1 MKSVKRVLSV
11 LWLAM
16 DGLRKVLHLLLLLLF
31 FGILIAILSPSLP
44 IIPAQAVLVINPQ
57 GALVEQSTGGPF
69 DRAVA
74 QAYGYTQSE
83 TRVRDVVEAIDIA
96 KSDNRIQGIVLDL
109 GNLGSG
115 GLSKLEEI
123 ARALKSFRA
132 AGKPVIAMGEN
143 YDKTQYYLAAHADEI
158 YLDPH
163 GLILID
169 GYGYYRTFLKDAIDK
184 LGVDVNV
191 FRAGK
196 FKSYT
201 DQFSRNDMSEQERE
215 ESTAWLSSLWKNYQA
230 AVTSARGMQPDAI
243 ATYAS
248 QFVASMRTNGGDFAA
263 VAVERGLVNELKTRR
278 QVEQRLMALAG
289 ENKESHSFNGIE
301 FQDYVQVERPRRALA
316 KIGGKKIGVVVA
328 SGEILDGEQPSG
340 TIGGDSLAQLLRDAA
355 YDDDIAAV
363 VLRID
368 SPGGS
373 VFASEVIRREVVAL
387 KAAGK
392 PVIASMG
399 STAASGG
406 YYIAMNADEI
416 WASPTTL
423 TGSIG
428 VFAVLPTFERTLA
441 KVGVHNDGIGT
452 TSLSG
457 AFNLERS
464 LTPDQRD
471 LLQLSVE
478 HEYREFVANV
488 AAARGKSPEAIDAVA
503 QGRVW
508 AGDDAVPQGL
518 VDKLGLLQQAIDAAA
533 ARANLG
539 EGFDVKYIE
548 PQESWRQTF
557 ANEIHVLSARLIK
570 AVAPERTMLQSA
582 LARLTPLE
590 AELKRLARFT
600 DPMRAYYYCPCTV
613 Q

>member
-1 MKSVKRVLSV
+1 MKSVKRLLGY
-11 LWLAM
+11 LWLAL
-16 DGLRKVLHLLLLLLF
+16 DGLRKVLHLFLLLLF
-31 FGILIAILSPSLP
+31 FGVLFAVLSPSLP

-57 GALVEQSTGGPF
+57 GALVEQVSGGPL
-69 DRAVA
+69 DRAIA
-74 QAYGYTQSE
+74 DAYGYAQSE
-83 TRVRDVVEAIDIA
+83 TRVRDIVEAIDIA
-96 KSDNRIQGIVLDL
+96 KTDNRIQGIVLDL
-109 GNLGSG
+109 GNLSGG

-123 ARALKSFRA
+123 STAIKSFRA
-132 AGKPVIAMGEN
+132 AGKRVIAMGEN
-143 YDKTQYYLAAHADEI
+143 YDKNQYYLAAHADEI

-163 GLILID
+163 GLLFID
-169 GYGYYRTFLKDAIDK
+169 GYGYYRTFLKGAIDK

-215 ESTAWLSSLWKNYQA
+215 ESSAWLNSLWNSYQS
-230 AVTSARGMQPDAI
+230 AVTAARGMQPDA
-243 ATYAS
+243 
-248 QFVASMRTNGGDFAA
+248 VAAYVGQTIPALRANGGDFAA
-263 VAVERGLVNELKTRR
+263 IAVERGLVNELKTRR

-289 ENKESHSFNGIE
+289 ENKDTHSFNGID
-301 FQDYVQVERPRRALA
+301 FQDYLEVERPRRALS
-316 KIGGKKIGVVVA
+316 KVGGKKVGVVIA

-340 TIGGDSLAQLLRDAA
+340 TIGGDSLAHLLREAI

-392 PVIASMG
+392 SVVASMG

-416 WASPTTL
+416 WASATTL

-441 KVGVHNDGIGT
+441 KVGVHSDGIGT
-452 TSLSG
+452 TALSG
-457 AFNLERS
+457 TFNLERS
-464 LTPDQRD
+464 LTAEQKEV
-471 LLQLSVE
+471 LQLSVD

-488 AAARGKSPEAIDAVA
+488 AAARGKTSDEIDAVA

-508 AGDDAVPQGL
+508 AGDDAKAQGL
-518 VDKLGLLQQAIDAAA
+518 VDQLGLMKDAINAAA
-533 ARANLG
+533 QRANLE
-539 EGFDVKYIE
+539 EGFEVKYIE
-548 PQESWRQTF
+548 PHETWRQMF
-557 ANEIHVLSARLIK
+557 ANEVHILSARVARWI
-570 AVAPERTMLQSA
+570 APEQQRLRMV
-582 LARLTPLE
+582 LARLSPVE

-600 DPMRAYYYCPCTV
+600 DPYRAYYYCMCTV